1 MLKIWL
7 NLGLNLRSPGL
18 LTSRITLQARARLKG
33 AYLGSTIIHVNLH
46 YPKSYQLHSNHLL
59 KNTTS
64 HLCFY
69 SWATGAHMGSL
80 CTEEV
85 TFERRA
91 RN

>member
-46 YPKSYQLHSNHLL
+46 DPNKTLS
-59 KNTTS
+59 TS
-64 HLCFY
+64 FQPL
-69 SWATGAHMGSL
+69 
-80 CTEEV
+80 TEKYNFPSV
-85 TFERRA
+85 YTAGLRA
-91 RN
+91 PRWVPCALRK